1 MKMIRWLA
9 KRWHRVAV
17 VAGVLVGMAALR
29 LVSAQTGQWSLP
41 DRLQDWITLSLSV
54 MIEALPFVMLGICIA
69 IIVQVWLPAER
80 LLAYLPQ
87 QSLLRR
93 ACLSLLGITLP
104 VCECGNVPLARSLLA
119 KGLTPSESLVFLLAA
134 PILNPVTIITTQ
146 QAFAGDM
153 TILWARVLGGFII
166 ANLVGWVYARR
177 PAEELLTN
185 TFVASCQA
193 DHVQQSKRVASLAI
207 FRREVQA
214 MLPALVVG
222 AGLAGLVQVLVSRE
236 VLVSLG
242 SQPVWS
248 VIAMVALAFIVSICS
263 NVDAF
268 FALAFRQ
275 TFMTGALVSFLTFGP
290 MIDIKMLSLLRT
302 TYRSSVLLQVS
313 AIVGLASITL
323 GLVVNYAF

>member
-9 KRWHRVAV
+9 KRWRRVAV
-17 VAGVLVGMAALR
+17 VAGVLVGLAALR

-80 LLAYLPQ
+80 LLTYLPQ
-87 QSLLRR
+87 QPLLRR
-93 ACLSLLGITLP
+93 ACLSLFGIALP

-153 TILWARVLGGFII
+153 TILWARVLGGFAI
-166 ANLVGWVYARR
+166 ANLVGWVYARC

-193 DHVQQSKRVASLAI
+193 DHVQQSKRVASLTI

-302 TYRSSVLLQVS
+302 TYRPSVLLQVS
-313 AIVGLASITL
+313 VLVGLASIAL

>member
-9 KRWHRVAV
+9 KRWRRVAV
-17 VAGVLVGMAALR
+17 VAGGLVGVAALR
-29 LVSAQTGQWSLP
+29 LMSAQTGQWSLP

-80 LLAYLPQ
+80 LLTYLPQ
-87 QSLLRR
+87 QPLLRR
-93 ACLSLLGITLP
+93 ACLSLLGIALP
-104 VCECGNVPLARSLLA
+104 VCECGNVPLARGLLA

-153 TILWARVLGGFII
+153 TILWARVFGGFAI

-302 TYRSSVLLQVS
+302 TYRPSVLFQVS
-313 AIVGLASITL
+313 ALVGLTSITL

>member
-1 MKMIRWLA
+1 MIRWLA
-9 KRWHRVAV
+9 KRWRRVAV

-29 LVSAQTGQWSLP
+29 LMSAQTGQWSLP

-80 LLAYLPQ
+80 LLTYLPQ
-87 QSLLRR
+87 QPLLRR
-93 ACLSLLGITLP
+93 ACLSLLGIALP
-104 VCECGNVPLARSLLA
+104 VCECGNVPLARGLLA

-153 TILWARVLGGFII
+153 TILWARVFGGFAI

-302 TYRSSVLLQVS
+302 TYRPSVLFQVS
-313 AIVGLASITL
+313 ALVGLTSITL

>member
-1 MKMIRWLA
+1 MKMTRWLA
-9 KRWHRVAV
+9 KRWRRIAV

-41 DRLQDWITLSLSV
+41 DRLQDWVTLSLSV
-54 MIEALPFVMLGICIA
+54 MIEALPFVILGICIA
-69 IIVQVWLPAER
+69 IVVQVWLPAER

-87 QSLLRR
+87 QPLLRR
-93 ACLSLLGITLP
+93 ACLSLLGIALP
-104 VCECGNVPLARSLLA
+104 VCECGNIPLARGLLA

-153 TILWARVLGGFII
+153 TILWARVFGGFAI

-177 PAEELLTN
+177 SAEELLTN

-222 AGLAGLVQVLVSRE
+222 AGLAGLVQVVVSRE

-302 TYRSSVLLQVS
+302 TYRPSVLLQVS

>member
-1 MKMIRWLA
+1 MIRWLA

-29 LVSAQTGQWSLP
+29 LMSAQTGQWSLP

-80 LLAYLPQ
+80 LLTYLPQ
-87 QSLLRR
+87 QPLLRR
-93 ACLSLLGITLP
+93 ACLSLLGIALP
-104 VCECGNVPLARSLLA
+104 VCECGNVPLARGLLA

-134 PILNPVTIITTQ
+134 PVLNPVTIITTQ

-153 TILWARVLGGFII
+153 TILWARVFGGFAI

-302 TYRSSVLLQVS
+302 TYRPNVLLQVS
-313 AIVGLASITL
+313 ALVGLASITL

>member
-29 LVSAQTGQWSLP
+29 LMSAQTGQWSLP

-80 LLAYLPQ
+80 LLTYLPQ
-87 QSLLRR
+87 QPLLRR
-93 ACLSLLGITLP
+93 ACLSLLGIALP
-104 VCECGNVPLARSLLA
+104 VCECGNVPLARGLLA

-134 PILNPVTIITTQ
+134 PVLNPVTIITTQ

-153 TILWARVLGGFII
+153 TILWARVFGGFAI

-185 TFVASCQA
+185 TFVASCRA

-302 TYRSSVLLQVS
+302 TYRPSVLLQVS
-313 AIVGLASITL
+313 ALVGLASITL

>member
-1 MKMIRWLA
+1 MKTTRWLV
-9 KRWHRVAV
+9 KRWHRGAV
-17 VAGVLVGMAALR
+17 VAGVLVGLAAFR

-80 LLAYLPQ
+80 LLIYLPQ
-87 QSLLRR
+87 QPLLRR
-93 ACLSLLGITLP
+93 ACLSLLGIALP
-104 VCECGNVPLARSLLA
+104 VCECGNVPLARGLLA

-153 TILWARVLGGFII
+153 TILWARVFGGFAI

-193 DHVQQSKRVASLAI
+193 DHVQQSKQVASLAI

-302 TYRSSVLLQVS
+302 TYRPSVLLQVS
-313 AIVGLASITL
+313 ALVGLASITL

>member
-29 LVSAQTGQWSLP
+29 LMSAQTGQWSLP

-80 LLAYLPQ
+80 LLTYLPQ
-87 QSLLRR
+87 QPLLRR
-93 ACLSLLGITLP
+93 ACLSLLGIALP
-104 VCECGNVPLARSLLA
+104 VCECGNVPLARGLLA

-134 PILNPVTIITTQ
+134 PVLNPVTIITTQ

-153 TILWARVLGGFII
+153 TILWARVFGGFAI

-302 TYRSSVLLQVS
+302 TYRPSVLLQVS
-313 AIVGLASITL
+313 ALVGLASIAL

>member
-9 KRWHRVAV
+9 KRWHRGAV
-17 VAGVLVGMAALR
+17 VAGVLVGLVALR
-29 LVSAQTGQWSLP
+29 LISAQTGQWSLP

-69 IIVQVWLPAER
+69 IVVQVWLPAER
-80 LLAYLPQ
+80 LLTYLPQ
-87 QSLLRR
+87 QPLLRR
-93 ACLSLLGITLP
+93 ASLSLLGIALP
-104 VCECGNVPLARSLLA
+104 VCECGNVPLARGLLA

-153 TILWARVLGGFII
+153 TILWARVFGGFAI

-193 DHVQQSKRVASLAI
+193 DHVQQSKQVASLAI

-302 TYRSSVLLQVS
+302 TYRPGVLLQVS

>member
-1 MKMIRWLA
+1 M
-9 KRWHRVAV
+9 
-17 VAGVLVGMAALR
+17 AGVLVGLAAFR

-80 LLAYLPQ
+80 LLIYLPQ
-87 QSLLRR
+87 QPLLRR
-93 ACLSLLGITLP
+93 ACLSLLGTALP
-104 VCECGNVPLARSLLA
+104 VCECGNVPLARGLLA

-153 TILWARVLGGFII
+153 TILWARVFGGFAI

-193 DHVQQSKRVASLAI
+193 DHVQQSKQVASLAI

-302 TYRSSVLLQVS
+302 TYRPSVLLQVS

>member
-1 MKMIRWLA
+1 MKMTRWLA
-9 KRWHRVAV
+9 KRWRRIAV
-17 VAGVLVGMAALR
+17 MAGVLVGMAALR

-41 DRLQDWITLSLSV
+41 DRLQDWVTLSLSV

-69 IIVQVWLPAER
+69 IVVQVWLPAER

-87 QSLLRR
+87 QPLLRR

-146 QAFAGDM
+146 QACAGDA
-153 TILWARVLGGFII
+153 TIRWARVFGGFAI
-166 ANLVGWVYARR
+166 ANLVGWIYARR
-177 PAEELLTN
+177 SAEELLTN

-193 DHVQQSKRVASLAI
+193 DHVQQNKRVASLAI

-222 AGLAGLVQVLVSRE
+222 AGLAGLVQVVVSRD

-302 TYRSSVLLQVS
+302 TYRPSVLLQVS
-313 AIVGLASITL
+313 AIVGLASVTL

>member
-1 MKMIRWLA
+1 MKMIRWLV
-9 KRWHRVAV
+9 KRWHRGAV

-29 LVSAQTGQWSLP
+29 LMSAQTGQWSLP

-69 IIVQVWLPAER
+69 IIVRVWLPAER
-80 LLAYLPQ
+80 LLTYLPQ
-87 QSLLRR
+87 QPLLRR
-93 ACLSLLGITLP
+93 ACLSLLGIALP
-104 VCECGNVPLARSLLA
+104 VCECGNVPLARGLLA

-134 PILNPVTIITTQ
+134 PVLNPVTIITTQ

-153 TILWARVLGGFII
+153 TILWARVFGGFAI

-302 TYRSSVLLQVS
+302 TYRPSVLLQVS
-313 AIVGLASITL
+313 ALVGLASITL